1 MVSAEELGSGVAPHE
16 AVEEW
21 KPRTRLGWLVKEGK
35 ITSLKEIFDMNM
47 KIKEPEI
54 VDALLGRELQHEIID
69 INMVQKMTDAGRITR
84 FRVVV
89 VVGNQNGFVGLGVG
103 KARQLRMAV
112 EKAIIDAKLNIIPV
126 RRGCGSFECGCSDPH
141 SIPYQIRGKAGSV
154 EVILKPAPKGT
165 GLVAGDTAKVILRY
179 AGIRDIWSWS
189 RGKTSTT
196 INFASAVFD
205 ALKKS
210 YRFVTVSE
218 WGR

>member
-1 MVSAEELGSGVAPHE
+1 MSAEEFGERLSQAISI
-16 AVEEW
+16 EEW
-21 KPRTRLGWLVKEGK
+21 KPRTKLGWLVKEGNV
-35 ITSLKEIFDMNM
+35 TSLKEIFDMNM

-112 EKAIIDAKLNIIPV
+112 DKAIMDAKLNIIPV
-126 RRGCGSFECGCSDPH
+126 RRGCGSFECGCSEPH
-141 SIPYQIRGKAGSV
+141 SIPYQVRGKAGSV
-154 EVILKPAPKGT
+154 EVVLKPAPKGA
-165 GLVAGDTAKVILRY
+165 GLVAGDTAKVVLRY

-196 INFASAVFD
+196 INFAMAVFD
-205 ALKKS
+205 ALKKE
-210 YRFVTVSE
+210 YRFVTVNE

>member
-1 MVSAEELGSGVAPHE
+1 VSAEEFGEKIQPYE
-16 AVEEW
+16 AIEEW

-35 ITSLKEIFDMNM
+35 IGSLKEIFDMNM
-47 KIKEPEI
+47 RIKEPEI

-103 KARQLRMAV
+103 KARQLRIAV
-112 EKAIIDAKLNIIPV
+112 DKALADAKLNIIPV
-126 RRGCGSFECGCSDPH
+126 RRGCGSFECGCSEPH
-141 SIPYQIRGKAGSV
+141 SIPYQVRGKAGSV
-154 EVILKPAPKGT
+154 DVVLKPAPKGT

-179 AGIRDIWSWS
+179 AGISDIWSWS

-196 INFASAVFD
+196 INFAQAVFD
-205 ALKKS
+205 ALRRA
-210 YRFVTVSE
+210 YRFVSVSE

>member
-1 MVSAEELGSGVAPHE
+1 MSAEEFGERLYQAISI
-16 AVEEW
+16 EEW
-21 KPRTRLGWLVKEGK
+21 KPRTKLGWLAKEGNV
-35 ITSLKEIFDMNM
+35 TSLKEIFDMNM

-112 EKAIIDAKLNIIPV
+112 DKAIMDAKLNIIPV
-126 RRGCGSFECGCSDPH
+126 RRGCGSFECGCSEPH
-141 SIPYQIRGKAGSV
+141 SIPYQVRGRAGSV
-154 EVILKPAPKGT
+154 EVVLKPAPKGA
-165 GLVAGDTAKVILRY
+165 GLVAGDTAKVVLRY

-196 INFASAVFD
+196 INFAMAVFD
-205 ALKKS
+205 ALKKA
-210 YRFVTVSE
+210 YRFVTVNE

>member
-1 MVSAEELGSGVAPHE
+1 VSAEEFGERLSQAISI
-16 AVEEW
+16 EEW
-21 KPRTRLGWLVKEGK
+21 KPRTKLGWLVKEGNV
-35 ITSLKEIFDMNM
+35 TSLKEIFDMNM

-112 EKAIIDAKLNIIPV
+112 DKAIMDAKLNIIPV
-126 RRGCGSFECGCSDPH
+126 RRGCGSFECGCSEPH
-141 SIPYQIRGKAGSV
+141 SIPYQVRGKAGSV
-154 EVILKPAPKGT
+154 EVVLKPAPKGA
-165 GLVAGDTAKVILRY
+165 GLVAGDTAKVVLRY

-196 INFASAVFD
+196 INFAMAVFD
-205 ALKKS
+205 ALKKE
-210 YRFVTVSE
+210 YRFVTVNE

>member
-1 MVSAEELGSGVAPHE
+1 VSAEEFGERLSQAISI
-16 AVEEW
+16 EEW
-21 KPRTRLGWLVKEGK
+21 KPRTKLGWLVKEGNV
-35 ITSLKEIFDMNM
+35 TSLKEIFDMNM

-112 EKAIIDAKLNIIPV
+112 DKAIMDAKLNIIPV
-126 RRGCGSFECGCSDPH
+126 RRGCGSFECGCSEPH
-141 SIPYQIRGKAGSV
+141 SIPYQVRGRAGSV
-154 EVILKPAPKGT
+154 EVVLKPAPKGA
-165 GLVAGDTAKVILRY
+165 GLVAGDTAKVVLRY

-189 RGKTSTT
+189 MGKTSTT
-196 INFASAVFD
+196 INFATAVFD
-205 ALKKS
+205 ALKKA
-210 YRFVTVSE
+210 YRFVTVNE

>member
-1 MVSAEELGSGVAPHE
+1 MSAEEFGERLSQAISI
-16 AVEEW
+16 EEW
-21 KPRTRLGWLVKEGK
+21 KPRTKLGWLVKEGNV
-35 ITSLKEIFDMNM
+35 TSLKEIFDMNM

-54 VDALLGRELQHEIID
+54 VDSLLGRELQHEIID

-89 VVGNQNGFVGLGVG
+89 VVGNQYGFVGLGVG

-112 EKAIIDAKLNIIPV
+112 DKAIMDAKLNIIPV
-126 RRGCGSFECGCSDPH
+126 RRGCGSFECGCSEPH
-141 SIPYQIRGKAGSV
+141 SIPYQVRGKAGSV
-154 EVILKPAPKGT
+154 EVVLKPAPKGA
-165 GLVAGDTAKVILRY
+165 GLVAGDTAKVVLRY

-196 INFASAVFD
+196 INFAIAVFD
-205 ALKKS
+205 ALKKA
-210 YRFVTVSE
+210 YRFVTVNE

>member
-1 MVSAEELGSGVAPHE
+1 MSAEEFGERLSQAISI
-16 AVEEW
+16 EEW
-21 KPRTRLGWLVKEGK
+21 KPRTKLGWLVKEGNV
-35 ITSLKEIFDMNM
+35 TSLKEIFDMNM

-54 VDALLGRELQHEIID
+54 VDSLLGRELQHEIID

-89 VVGNQNGFVGLGVG
+89 VVGNQYGFVGLGVG

-112 EKAIIDAKLNIIPV
+112 DKAIMDAKLNIIPV
-126 RRGCGSFECGCSDPH
+126 RRGCGSFECGCSEPH
-141 SIPYQIRGKAGSV
+141 SIPYQVRGKAGSV
-154 EVILKPAPKGT
+154 EVVLKPAPKGA
-165 GLVAGDTAKVILRY
+165 GLVAGDTAKVVLRY

-196 INFASAVFD
+196 INFAMAVFD
-205 ALKKS
+205 ALKKA
-210 YRFVTVSE
+210 YRFVTVNE

>member
-1 MVSAEELGSGVAPHE
+1 MSAEEFGEKIQPYE
-16 AVEEW
+16 AIEEW

-35 ITSLKEIFDMNM
+35 IGSLKEIFDMNM
-47 KIKEPEI
+47 RIKEPEI

-103 KARQLRMAV
+103 KARQLRVAV
-112 EKAIIDAKLNIIPV
+112 DKALADAKLNIIPV
-126 RRGCGSFECGCSDPH
+126 RRGCGSFECGCSEPH
-141 SIPYQIRGKAGSV
+141 SIPYQVRGKAGSV
-154 EVILKPAPKGT
+154 DIVLKPAPKGT

-196 INFASAVFD
+196 INFAQAVFD
-205 ALKKS
+205 ALKRA
-210 YRFVTVSE
+210 YRFVSVSE

>member
-1 MVSAEELGSGVAPHE
+1 VSAEEFGERLSQAISI
-16 AVEEW
+16 EEW
-21 KPRTRLGWLVKEGK
+21 KPRTKLGWLVKEGNV
-35 ITSLKEIFDMNM
+35 TSLKEIFDINM

-112 EKAIIDAKLNIIPV
+112 DKAIMDAKLNIIPV
-126 RRGCGSFECGCSDPH
+126 RRGCGSFECGCSEPH
-141 SIPYQIRGKAGSV
+141 SIPYQVRGKAGSV
-154 EVILKPAPKGT
+154 EVVLKPAPKGA
-165 GLVAGDTAKVILRY
+165 GLVAGDTAKVVLRY

-196 INFASAVFD
+196 INFAMAVFD
-205 ALKKS
+205 ALKKA
-210 YRFVTVSE
+210 YRFVTVNE

>member
-210 YRFVTVSE
+210 YRFVTVRE

>member
-1 MVSAEELGSGVAPHE
+1 MSAEEFGEKIQPYE
-16 AVEEW
+16 AIEEW

-35 ITSLKEIFDMNM
+35 IGSLKEIFDMNM
-47 KIKEPEI
+47 RIKEPEI

-103 KARQLRMAV
+103 KARQLRIAV
-112 EKAIIDAKLNIIPV
+112 DKALADAKLNIIPV
-126 RRGCGSFECGCSDPH
+126 RRGCGSFECGCSEPH
-141 SIPYQIRGKAGSV
+141 SIPYQVRGKAGSV
-154 EVILKPAPKGT
+154 DVVLKPAPKGT

-179 AGIRDIWSWS
+179 AGISDIWSWS

-196 INFASAVFD
+196 INFAQAVFD
-205 ALKKS
+205 ALRRA
-210 YRFVTVSE
+210 YRFVSVSE

>member
-1 MVSAEELGSGVAPHE
+1 MSAEELGERVAHGGGI
-16 AVEEW
+16 EEW

-54 VDALLGRELQHEIID
+54 VDALLGSELQHEIID

-89 VVGNQNGFVGLGVG
+89 VVGNQNGFVGIGVG
-103 KARQLRMAV
+103 KARQLRLAV
-112 EKAIIDAKLNIIPV
+112 DKALADAKLNIIPV
-126 RRGCGSFECGCSDPH
+126 RRGCGSFECGCSEPH
-141 SIPYQIRGKAGSV
+141 SIPYQVMGKAGSV
-154 EVILKPAPKGT
+154 RVVLKPAPKGT
-165 GLVAGDTAKVILRY
+165 GLVAGDTAKVVLRY

-189 RGKTSTT
+189 KGKTSTT
-196 INFASAVFD
+196 INFALAVFD
-205 ALKKS
+205 ALKNA
-210 YRFVTVSE
+210 YRFSTVLE

>member
-1 MVSAEELGSGVAPHE
+1 VSAEEFGERLSQAISI
-16 AVEEW
+16 EEW
-21 KPRTRLGWLVKEGK
+21 KPRTKLGWLVKEGNV
-35 ITSLKEIFDMNM
+35 TSLKEIFDMNM

-54 VDALLGRELQHEIID
+54 VEALLGRELQHEIID

-112 EKAIIDAKLNIIPV
+112 DKAIMDAKLNIIPV
-126 RRGCGSFECGCSDPH
+126 RRGCGSFECGCSEPH
-141 SIPYQIRGKAGSV
+141 SIPYQVRGKAGSV
-154 EVILKPAPKGT
+154 EVVLKPAPKGA
-165 GLVAGDTAKVILRY
+165 GLVAGDTAKVVLRY

-196 INFASAVFD
+196 INFAMAVFD
-205 ALKKS
+205 ALKKA
-210 YRFVTVSE
+210 YRFVTVNE

>member
-1 MVSAEELGSGVAPHE
+1 VSAEEFGERLSQAISI
-16 AVEEW
+16 EEW
-21 KPRTRLGWLVKEGK
+21 KPRTKLGWLVKEGNV
-35 ITSLKEIFDMNM
+35 TSLKEIFDMNM

-112 EKAIIDAKLNIIPV
+112 DKAIMDAKLNIIPV
-126 RRGCGSFECGCSDPH
+126 RRGCGSFECGCSEPH
-141 SIPYQIRGKAGSV
+141 SIPYQVRGKAGSA
-154 EVILKPAPKGT
+154 EVVLKPAPKGA
-165 GLVAGDTAKVILRY
+165 GLVAGDTAKVVLRY

-196 INFASAVFD
+196 INFAMAVFD
-205 ALKKS
+205 ALKKA
-210 YRFVTVSE
+210 YRFVTVNE

>member
-1 MVSAEELGSGVAPHE
+1 VSAEELGERVAHGGGI
-16 AVEEW
+16 EEW

-54 VDALLGRELQHEIID
+54 VDALLGSELQHEIID

-89 VVGNQNGFVGLGVG
+89 VVGNQNGFVGIGVG
-103 KARQLRMAV
+103 KARQLRLAV
-112 EKAIIDAKLNIIPV
+112 DKALADAKLNIIPV
-126 RRGCGSFECGCSDPH
+126 RRGCGSFECGCSEPH
-141 SIPYQIRGKAGSV
+141 SIPYQVMGKAGSV
-154 EVILKPAPKGT
+154 RVMLKPAPKGT
-165 GLVAGDTAKVILRY
+165 GLVAGDTAKVVLRY

-189 RGKTSTT
+189 KGKTSTT
-196 INFASAVFD
+196 INFALAVFD
-205 ALKKS
+205 ALKNA
-210 YRFVTVSE
+210 YRFSTVLE

>member
-1 MVSAEELGSGVAPHE
+1 MSAEEFGEKMQPYEGI
-16 AVEEW
+16 EEW

-35 ITSLKEIFDMNM
+35 IGSLKEIFDMNM
-47 KIKEPEI
+47 RIKEPEI

-103 KARQLRMAV
+103 KARQLRVAV
-112 EKAIIDAKLNIIPV
+112 DKALADAKLNIIPV
-126 RRGCGSFECGCSDPH
+126 RRGCGSFECGCSEPH
-141 SIPYQIRGKAGSV
+141 SIPYQVRGKAGSV
-154 EVILKPAPKGT
+154 DVVLKPAPKGT

-196 INFASAVFD
+196 INFAQAVFD
-205 ALKKS
+205 ALKRA
-210 YRFVTVSE
+210 YRFVSVSE

>member
-1 MVSAEELGSGVAPHE
+1 VSAEEFGERLSQAISI
-16 AVEEW
+16 EEW
-21 KPRTRLGWLVKEGK
+21 KPRTKLGWLVKEGNV
-35 ITSLKEIFDMNM
+35 TSLKEIFDMNM

-54 VDALLGRELQHEIID
+54 VDSLLGRELQHEIID

-89 VVGNQNGFVGLGVG
+89 VVGNQYGFVGLGVG

-112 EKAIIDAKLNIIPV
+112 DKAIMDAKLNIIPV
-126 RRGCGSFECGCSDPH
+126 RRGCGSFECGCSEPH
-141 SIPYQIRGKAGSV
+141 SIPYQVRGKAGSV
-154 EVILKPAPKGT
+154 EVVLKPAPKGA
-165 GLVAGDTAKVILRY
+165 GLVAGDTAKVVLRY

-196 INFASAVFD
+196 INFAMAVFD
-205 ALKKS
+205 ALKKA
-210 YRFVTVSE
+210 YRFVTVNE

>member
-1 MVSAEELGSGVAPHE
+1 VSAEEFGERLSQAISI
-16 AVEEW
+16 EEW
-21 KPRTRLGWLVKEGK
+21 KPRTKLGWLVKEGNV
-35 ITSLKEIFDMNM
+35 TSLKEIFDMNM

-112 EKAIIDAKLNIIPV
+112 DKAIMDAKLNIIPV
-126 RRGCGSFECGCSDPH
+126 RRGCGSFECGCSEPH
-141 SIPYQIRGKAGSV
+141 SIPYQVRGKAGSV
-154 EVILKPAPKGT
+154 EAVLKPAPKGA
-165 GLVAGDTAKVILRY
+165 GLVAGDTAKVVLRY

-196 INFASAVFD
+196 INFAMAVFD
-205 ALKKS
+205 ALKKA
-210 YRFVTVSE
+210 YRFVTVNE

>member
-1 MVSAEELGSGVAPHE
+1 MSAEEFGERLSQAISI
-16 AVEEW
+16 EEW
-21 KPRTRLGWLVKEGK
+21 KPRTKLGWLVKEGNV
-35 ITSLKEIFDMNM
+35 TSLKEIFDINM

-112 EKAIIDAKLNIIPV
+112 DKAIMDAKLNIIPV
-126 RRGCGSFECGCSDPH
+126 RRGCGSFECGCSEPH
-141 SIPYQIRGKAGSV
+141 SIPYQVRGKAGSV
-154 EVILKPAPKGT
+154 EVVLKPAPKGA
-165 GLVAGDTAKVILRY
+165 GLVAGDTAKVVLRY

-196 INFASAVFD
+196 INFAMAVFD
-205 ALKKS
+205 ALKKE
-210 YRFVTVSE
+210 YRFVTVNE

>member
-1 MVSAEELGSGVAPHE
+1 VSAEEFGERLSQAISI
-16 AVEEW
+16 EEW
-21 KPRTRLGWLVKEGK
+21 KPRTKLGWLVKEGNV
-35 ITSLKEIFDMNM
+35 TSLKEIFDMNM

-89 VVGNQNGFVGLGVG
+89 VVGNQYGFVGLGVG

-112 EKAIIDAKLNIIPV
+112 DKAIMDAKLNIIPV
-126 RRGCGSFECGCSDPH
+126 RRGCGSFECGCSEPH
-141 SIPYQIRGKAGSV
+141 SIPYQVRGKAGSV
-154 EVILKPAPKGT
+154 EVVLKPAPKGA
-165 GLVAGDTAKVILRY
+165 GLVAGDTAKVVLRY

-196 INFASAVFD
+196 INFAMAVFD
-205 ALKKS
+205 ALKKA
-210 YRFVTVSE
+210 YRFVTVNE

>member
-1 MVSAEELGSGVAPHE
+1 MSAEEFGERLSQAISI
-16 AVEEW
+16 EEW
-21 KPRTRLGWLVKEGK
+21 KPRTKLGWLVKEGNV
-35 ITSLKEIFDMNM
+35 TSLKEIFDMNM

-89 VVGNQNGFVGLGVG
+89 VVGNQYGFVGLGVG

-112 EKAIIDAKLNIIPV
+112 DKAIMDAKLNIIPV
-126 RRGCGSFECGCSDPH
+126 RRGCGSFECGCSEPH
-141 SIPYQIRGKAGSV
+141 SIPYQVRGKAGSV
-154 EVILKPAPKGT
+154 EVVLKPAPKGA
-165 GLVAGDTAKVILRY
+165 GLVAGDTAKVVLRY

-196 INFASAVFD
+196 INFAMAVFD
-205 ALKKS
+205 ALKKA
-210 YRFVTVSE
+210 YRFVTVNE

>member
-1 MVSAEELGSGVAPHE
+1 MVSAEEFGEKIQPYE
-16 AVEEW
+16 AIEEW

-35 ITSLKEIFDMNM
+35 IGSLKEIFDMNM
-47 KIKEPEI
+47 RIKEPEI

-103 KARQLRMAV
+103 KARQLRIAV
-112 EKAIIDAKLNIIPV
+112 DKALADAKLNIIPV
-126 RRGCGSFECGCSDPH
+126 RRGCGSFECGCSEPH
-141 SIPYQIRGKAGSV
+141 SIPYQVRGKAGSV
-154 EVILKPAPKGT
+154 DVVLKPAPKGT

-179 AGIRDIWSWS
+179 AGISDIWSWS

-196 INFASAVFD
+196 INFAQAVFD
-205 ALKKS
+205 ALRRA
-210 YRFVTVSE
+210 YRFVSVSE

>member
-1 MVSAEELGSGVAPHE
+1 VSAEEFGERLSQAISI
-16 AVEEW
+16 EEW
-21 KPRTRLGWLVKEGK
+21 KPRTKLGWLVKEGNV
-35 ITSLKEIFDMNM
+35 TSLKEIFDMNM

-89 VVGNQNGFVGLGVG
+89 VVGNQYGFVGLGVG

-112 EKAIIDAKLNIIPV
+112 DKAIMDAKLNIIPV
-126 RRGCGSFECGCSDPH
+126 RRGCGSFECGCSEPH
-141 SIPYQIRGKAGSV
+141 SIPYQVRGRAGSV
-154 EVILKPAPKGT
+154 EVVLKPAPKGA
-165 GLVAGDTAKVILRY
+165 GLVAGDTAKVVLRY

-196 INFASAVFD
+196 INFAMAVFD
-205 ALKKS
+205 ALKKA
-210 YRFVTVSE
+210 YRFVTVNE

>member
-1 MVSAEELGSGVAPHE
+1 MSAEEFGERLYQAISI
-16 AVEEW
+16 EEW
-21 KPRTRLGWLVKEGK
+21 KPRTKLGWLVKEGNV
-35 ITSLKEIFDMNM
+35 TSLKEIFDMNM

-112 EKAIIDAKLNIIPV
+112 DKAIMDAKLNIIPV
-126 RRGCGSFECGCSDPH
+126 RRGCGSFECGCSEPH
-141 SIPYQIRGKAGSV
+141 SIPYQVRGRAGSV
-154 EVILKPAPKGT
+154 EVVLKPAPKGA
-165 GLVAGDTAKVILRY
+165 GLVAGDTAKVVLRY

-196 INFASAVFD
+196 INFAMAVFD
-205 ALKKS
+205 ALKKA
-210 YRFVTVSE
+210 YRFVTVNE

>member
-1 MVSAEELGSGVAPHE
+1 MSAEEFGERLSQAISI
-16 AVEEW
+16 EEW
-21 KPRTRLGWLVKEGK
+21 KPRTKLGWLVKEGK
-35 ITSLKEIFDMNM
+35 VTSLKEIFDMNM

-112 EKAIIDAKLNIIPV
+112 DKAIMDAKLNIIPV
-126 RRGCGSFECGCSDPH
+126 RRGCGSFECGCSEPH
-141 SIPYQIRGKAGSV
+141 SIPYQVRGKAGSV
-154 EVILKPAPKGT
+154 EVVLKPAPKGA
-165 GLVAGDTAKVILRY
+165 GLVAGDTAKVVLRY

-196 INFASAVFD
+196 INFAMAVFD
-205 ALKKS
+205 ALKKA
-210 YRFVTVSE
+210 YRFVTVNE

>member
-1 MVSAEELGSGVAPHE
+1 VSAEEFGERLSQAISI
-16 AVEEW
+16 EEW
-21 KPRTRLGWLVKEGK
+21 KPRTKLGWLVKEGK
-35 ITSLKEIFDMNM
+35 VTSLKEIFDMNM

-112 EKAIIDAKLNIIPV
+112 DKAIMDAKLNIIPV
-126 RRGCGSFECGCSDPH
+126 RRGCGSFECGCSEPH
-141 SIPYQIRGKAGSV
+141 SIPYQVRGKAGSV
-154 EVILKPAPKGT
+154 EVVLKPAPKGA
-165 GLVAGDTAKVILRY
+165 GLVAGDTAKVVLRY

-196 INFASAVFD
+196 INFAMAVFD
-205 ALKKS
+205 ALKKA
-210 YRFVTVSE
+210 YRFVTVNE

>member
-1 MVSAEELGSGVAPHE
+1 MSAEEFGERLSQAISI
-16 AVEEW
+16 EEW
-21 KPRTRLGWLVKEGK
+21 KPRTKLGWLVKEGNV
-35 ITSLKEIFDMNM
+35 TSLKEIFDMNM

-112 EKAIIDAKLNIIPV
+112 DKAIMDAKLNIIPV
-126 RRGCGSFECGCSDPH
+126 RRGCGSFECGCSEPH
-141 SIPYQIRGKAGSV
+141 SIPYQVRGKAGSV
-154 EVILKPAPKGT
+154 EVVLKPAPKGA
-165 GLVAGDTAKVILRY
+165 GLVAGDTAKVVLRY

-196 INFASAVFD
+196 INFAMAVFD
-205 ALKKS
+205 ALKKA
-210 YRFVTVSE
+210 YRFVTVNE

>member
-1 MVSAEELGSGVAPHE
+1 VSAEEFGERLSQAISI
-16 AVEEW
+16 EEW
-21 KPRTRLGWLVKEGK
+21 KPRTKLGWLVKEGNV
-35 ITSLKEIFDMNM
+35 TSLKEIFDINM

-112 EKAIIDAKLNIIPV
+112 DKAIMDAKLNIIPV
-126 RRGCGSFECGCSDPH
+126 RRGCGSFECGCSEPH
-141 SIPYQIRGKAGSV
+141 SIPYQVRGKAGSV
-154 EVILKPAPKGT
+154 EVVLKPAPKGA
-165 GLVAGDTAKVILRY
+165 GLVAGDTAKVVLRY

-196 INFASAVFD
+196 INFAMAVFD
-205 ALKKS
+205 ALKKE
-210 YRFVTVSE
+210 YRFVTVNE

>member
-1 MVSAEELGSGVAPHE
+1 
-16 AVEEW
+16 
-21 KPRTRLGWLVKEGK
+21 
-35 ITSLKEIFDMNM
+35 M

-112 EKAIIDAKLNIIPV
+112 DKAIMDAKLNIIPV
-126 RRGCGSFECGCSDPH
+126 RRGCGSFECGCSEPH
-141 SIPYQIRGKAGSV
+141 SIPYQVRGKAGSV
-154 EVILKPAPKGT
+154 EVVLKPAPKGA
-165 GLVAGDTAKVILRY
+165 GLVAGDTAKVVLRY

-196 INFASAVFD
+196 INFAMAVFD
-205 ALKKS
+205 ALKKA
-210 YRFVTVSE
+210 YRFVTVNE

>member
-1 MVSAEELGSGVAPHE
+1 VGAEEFGERLSQAISI
-16 AVEEW
+16 EEW
-21 KPRTRLGWLVKEGK
+21 KPRTKLGWLVKEGNV
-35 ITSLKEIFDMNM
+35 TSLKEIFDMNM

-112 EKAIIDAKLNIIPV
+112 DKAIMDAKLNIIPV
-126 RRGCGSFECGCSDPH
+126 RRGCGSFECGCSEPH
-141 SIPYQIRGKAGSV
+141 SIPYQVRGKAGSV
-154 EVILKPAPKGT
+154 EVVLKPAPKGA
-165 GLVAGDTAKVILRY
+165 GLVAGDTAKVVLRY

-196 INFASAVFD
+196 INFAMAVFD
-205 ALKKS
+205 ALKKA
-210 YRFVTVSE
+210 YRFVTVNE

>member
-1 MVSAEELGSGVAPHE
+1 VSAEEFGERLYQAISI
-16 AVEEW
+16 EEW
-21 KPRTRLGWLVKEGK
+21 KPRTKLGWLVKEGNV
-35 ITSLKEIFDMNM
+35 TSLKEIFDMNM

-112 EKAIIDAKLNIIPV
+112 DKAIMDAKLNIIPV
-126 RRGCGSFECGCSDPH
+126 RRGCGSFECGCSEPH
-141 SIPYQIRGKAGSV
+141 SIPYQVRGRAGSV
-154 EVILKPAPKGT
+154 EVVLKPAPKGA
-165 GLVAGDTAKVILRY
+165 GLVAGDTAKVVLRY

-196 INFASAVFD
+196 INFAMAVFD
-205 ALKKS
+205 ALKKA
-210 YRFVTVSE
+210 YRFVTVNE

>member
-1 MVSAEELGSGVAPHE
+1 LVSAEEFGEKIQPYE
-16 AVEEW
+16 AIEEW

-35 ITSLKEIFDMNM
+35 IGSLKEIFDMNM
-47 KIKEPEI
+47 RIKEPEI

-103 KARQLRMAV
+103 KARQLRIAV
-112 EKAIIDAKLNIIPV
+112 DKALADAKLNIIPV
-126 RRGCGSFECGCSDPH
+126 RRGCGSFECGCSEPH
-141 SIPYQIRGKAGSV
+141 SIPYQVRGKAGSV
-154 EVILKPAPKGT
+154 DVVLKPAPKGT

-179 AGIRDIWSWS
+179 AGISDIWSWS

-196 INFASAVFD
+196 INFAQAVFD
-205 ALKKS
+205 ALRRA
-210 YRFVTVSE
+210 YRFVSVSE

>member
-1 MVSAEELGSGVAPHE
+1 VSAEEFGERLSQAISI
-16 AVEEW
+16 EEW
-21 KPRTRLGWLVKEGK
+21 KPRTKLGWLVKEGNV
-35 ITSLKEIFDMNM
+35 TSLKEIFDMNM

-112 EKAIIDAKLNIIPV
+112 DKAIMDAKLNIIPV
-126 RRGCGSFECGCSDPH
+126 RRGCGSFECGCSEPH
-141 SIPYQIRGKAGSV
+141 SIPYQVRGKAGSV
-154 EVILKPAPKGT
+154 EVVLKPAPKGA
-165 GLVAGDTAKVILRY
+165 GLVAGDTAKVVLRY

-196 INFASAVFD
+196 INFAMAVFD
-205 ALKKS
+205 ALKKA
-210 YRFVTVSE
+210 YRFVTVNE

>member
-1 MVSAEELGSGVAPHE
+1 MVSAEELGSGVAPRE

-35 ITSLKEIFDMNM
+35 IASLKEIFDMNM

-103 KARQLRMAV
+103 KARQLRTAV
-112 EKAIIDAKLNIIPV
+112 DKAIIDAKLNIIPV
-126 RRGCGSFECGCSDPH
+126 RRGCGSFECGCSEPH

-196 INFASAVFD
+196 INFANAVFD